1 MKATLIKP
9 WTDKAQPEVIQE
21 VDETL
26 EDDPPIAGQFAD
38 DQPAEISDNQD
49 KQKAFDEIEGTV
61 LSLFSLR

>member
-1 MKATLIKP
+1 M
-9 WTDKAQPEVIQE
+9 IQE

-61 LSLFSLR
+61 LTLVS

>member
-1 MKATLIKP
+1 M
-9 WTDKAQPEVIQE
+9 IQE

-61 LSLFSLR
+61 LSLFSQS

>member
-1 MKATLIKP
+1 M
-9 WTDKAQPEVIQE
+9 IQE
-21 VDETL
+21 VDETLEDDPPIAGQFADDQL

-61 LSLFSLR
+61 LSLFS